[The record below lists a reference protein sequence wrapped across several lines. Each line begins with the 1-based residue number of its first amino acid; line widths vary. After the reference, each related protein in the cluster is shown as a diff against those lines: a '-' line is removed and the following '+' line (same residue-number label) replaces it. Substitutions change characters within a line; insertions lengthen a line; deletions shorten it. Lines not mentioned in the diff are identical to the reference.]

1 VKWGMVKRKKYTI
14 YQYKKVPIPRY
25 KLGDY
30 VKVKG
35 LNLRGK
41 IGKTE
46 YRFYNKMWYY
56 RVKNI
61 NNERDYRW
69 WSEKSLRKI
78 PKRKKR

>member
-1 VKWGMVKRKKYTI
+1 MRRKRRYEI
-14 YQYKKVPIPRY
+14 YQYKRVPKPRY
-25 KLGDY
+25 KIGDY

-35 LNLRGK
+35 LNIRGR

-61 NNERDYRW
+61 NNKLDYRW
-69 WSEKSLRKI
+69 WSEKSLRKL
-78 PKRKKR
+78 PKRRRK